1 MLRTKITEEYNLR
14 VPFVSAGMA
23 FVAMPALV
31 AAVSNA
37 GGLGVLGG
45 SAMPP
50 AILLNSLKEISNS
63 TIGTFGVNFIAHT
76 IGDEH
81 IDICIQEKVPVVT
94 FHWDFP
100 PSEWIQR
107 LQNGGC
113 RVWFQVGSVAEAEEA
128 IKLEANALIVQD
140 NEAGGHNRAKANIF
154 SLLPAVLDISG
165 SIPVI
170 AAGGIADERGAAAA
184 FALGAEAVWVGTRMV
199 ASKEA
204 FAHEEYKKRIVA
216 AKVDETSHH
225 FVFGLDFP
233 NAPVRSL
240 RNKLV
245 REYENQDN
253 PAPYKELSIESLPVI
268 GQANIFGQTFP
279 LVKFMSLPPTPEFNG
294 DLEQMN
300 LSAGES
306 VGQIK
311 KIQSAAEIIIE
322 MMEGTEKIIKHRL
335 FDMVTRD

>member
-50 AILLNSLKEISNS
+50 AILLNSLKEIRKS
-63 TIGTFGVNFIAHT
+63 TNGTFGVNFIAHT

-100 PSEWIQR
+100 PSEWIQC

-113 RVWFQVGSVAEAEEA
+113 RVWFQVGSVEGAEEA
-128 IKLEANALIVQD
+128 IKLGANALIVQG
-140 NEAGGHNRAKANIF
+140 NEAGGHNRAKANIL

-170 AAGGIADERGAAAA
+170 AAGGIADERS
-184 FALGAEAVWVGTRMV
+184 E
-199 ASKEA
+199 
-204 FAHEEYKKRIVA
+204 
-216 AKVDETSHH
+216 
-225 FVFGLDFP
+225 
-233 NAPVRSL
+233 
-240 RNKLV
+240 
-245 REYENQDN
+245 
-253 PAPYKELSIESLPVI
+253 
-268 GQANIFGQTFP
+268 
-279 LVKFMSLPPTPEFNG
+279 
-294 DLEQMN
+294 
-300 LSAGES
+300 
-306 VGQIK
+306 
-311 KIQSAAEIIIE
+311 
-322 MMEGTEKIIKHRL
+322 RL
-335 FDMVTRD
+335 QHLH

>member
-1 MLRTKITEEYNLR
+1 MLKTKITKEYNLG
-14 VPFVSAGMA
+14 VPFISAGMA

-37 GGLGVLGG
+37 GGMGVLGG

-50 AILLNSLKEISNS
+50 AILLESIKEIRKSS
-63 TIGTFGVNFIAHT
+63 KGTFGVNFIAHT

-94 FHWDFP
+94 FHWDNP
-100 PSEWIQR
+100 PREWIQR
-107 LQNGGC
+107 LHSGGC
-113 RVWFQVGSVAEAEEA
+113 RVWFQVGSLEEAVEA
-128 IKLEANALIVQD
+128 IKLGANALIVQG

-154 SLLPAVLDISG
+154 SLLPAVVDIAG
-165 SIPVI
+165 MVPVI

-184 FALGAEAVWVGTRMV
+184 FALGAEAIWVGTRML

-204 FAHEEYKKRIVA
+204 FAHEEYKQKLVDA
-216 AKVDETSHH
+216 QVDETSHH
-225 FVFGLDFP
+225 FVFGPDFP
-233 NAPVRSL
+233 DAPVRSL

-245 REYENQDN
+245 SEYEDQ

-279 LVKFMSLPPTPEFNG
+279 LVKFMSLPPTPEFSG

-311 KIQSAAEIIIE
+311 NIQSAADIINE
-322 MMEGTEKIIKHRL
+322 MMKGTEKIIKHRL
-335 FDMVTRD
+335 LKMVTRD